1 MLSIIILVVAG
12 LLAGM
17 VNAIAGGGTLISF
30 PALVWLGVPP
40 IMANVT
46 ATLTALP
53 G

>member
-30 PALVWLGVPP
+30 PALVCKRRLRP
-40 IMANVT
+40 
-46 ATLTALP
+46 TL
-53 G
+53 